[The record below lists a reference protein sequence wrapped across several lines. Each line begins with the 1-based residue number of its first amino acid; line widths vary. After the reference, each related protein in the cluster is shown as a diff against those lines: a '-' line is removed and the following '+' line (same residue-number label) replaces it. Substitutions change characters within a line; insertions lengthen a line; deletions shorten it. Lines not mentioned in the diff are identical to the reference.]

1 MIKFV
6 KKIKIMTRVLE
17 ATKFT
22 PIQLELLNF
31 FSTNPTDDELLEV
44 RRFLVKLKMEKALN
58 EIAEE
63 AEKRGY
69 TNEDLDKWL
78 EDENQ

>member
-1 MIKFV
+1 
-6 KKIKIMTRVLE
+6 MTRVLE